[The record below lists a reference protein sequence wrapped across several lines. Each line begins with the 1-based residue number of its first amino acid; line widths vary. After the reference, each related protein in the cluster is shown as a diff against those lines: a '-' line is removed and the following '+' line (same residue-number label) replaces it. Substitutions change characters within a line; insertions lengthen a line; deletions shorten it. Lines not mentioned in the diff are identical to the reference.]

1 MFILYTGWG
10 YWSYELDWEQIG
22 LEHPS
27 AGREPDQYIQS
38 RLFELPDFAKK
49 EINLQSYAVTEYLLS
64 TDDSDMDIRFPYI
77 NTPRFYVCSDPVDY
91 DNYGQPDCK
100 VRKITITLDK
110 LKDSEASNVFTLIN
124 DQPSDNLPDKQRKK
138 TRTTNLR
145 KAIRGAII
153 AMEQKP
159 SLKKLVKYFEH
170 EDESGYI
177 LEVTDTHIIW
187 KDTRGKEKSTTI
199 DSVKNMLSM
208 ESYPIQAKS

>member
-27 AGREPDQYIQS
+27 DGREPDQYIQS

-110 LKDSEASNVFTLIN
+110 LKDSEASNVFTLIKT
-124 DQPSDNLPDKQRKK
+124 LPDNFIDDSQRKK
-138 TRTTNLR
+138 LIPHQRHTCSALALLYDFFKQYDIKYSDECSSAKAWEMIMTDEFSSEYIKEKLTN
-145 KAIRGAII
+145 
-153 AMEQKP
+153 
-159 SLKKLVKYFEH
+159 SLILDDGKKL
-170 EDESGYI
+170 
-177 LEVTDTHIIW
+177 
-187 KDTRGKEKSTTI
+187 TRNDFSDRYRKRFK
-199 DSVKNMLSM
+199 
-208 ESYPIQAKS
+208 